1 MILREMKLV
10 KKQNVNL
17 STSLVGYT
25 FPHSDSGKLVGG
37 IEIYIQNNISNQ
49 IRNDMP
55 SAFGN
60 SLTASEVSTRDKKCV
75 ICAIYRH
82 TNNDIHDFTHNL
94 SETLH
99 YLGIHNCAS

>member
-1 MILREMKLV
+1 MPPRARGP
-10 KKQNVNL
+10 QGP
-17 STSLVGYT
+17 SLVRHWEDVYT
-25 FPHSDSGKLVGG
+25 KTQNQQKTLVGG

-75 ICAIYRH
+75 ICAICRH
-82 TNNDIHDFTHNL
+82 TNNDIHDFTYNL
-94 SETLH
+94 SKTLH